1 MSWIYLVLAGLC
13 EIGWPLG
20 FKLSQ
25 TPGTGPGKFAACIAC
40 SVFSMVLSGFLLW
53 LAQRNIP
60 IGTAYAV
67 WTGIGALGTFLVG
80 ILWFG
85 DSSNIWRMLA
95 ASFLLIGIIGLKLAP
110 GHWCGLRHPCR
121 VPGKAVSVTFRIGG
135 LSSGGRLFPTR
146 SRRRRKACAS
156 PRAGKG
162 KWCPPWGRPACS
174 CA

>member
-1 MSWIYLVLAGLC
+1 MIGNAGQIFCKASVALGAFSVREGRRAEGESWIYLVLAGLC

-53 LAQRNIP
+53 LAQRSIP

-67 WTGIGALGTFLVG
+67 WTGIGALGTFLIG

-85 DSSNIWRMLA
+85 DSTNIWRMLA
-95 ASFLLIGIIGLKLAP
+95 ASFLLIGIIGLKLVP
-110 GHWCGLRHPCR
+110 GH
-121 VPGKAVSVTFRIGG
+121 
-135 LSSGGRLFPTR
+135 
-146 SRRRRKACAS
+146 
-156 PRAGKG
+156 
-162 KWCPPWGRPACS
+162 
-174 CA
+174 